1 MVANLNS
8 LSETVDLTRI
18 DRKLADLIELDLER
32 IKAEIADRGY
42 GEVTVEGKTYRITKW
57 GEALSFHPVW
67 A

>member
-42 GEVTVEGKTYRITKW
+42 GEVTVEGKTYRITKPTF
-57 GEALSFHPVW
+57 SK
-67 A
+67 